1 MTAQNLAEKTLREL
15 FKLADVPLLTPGSS
29 SLADALGLVCA
40 RLCGFL
46 SRNSAVPCPFRIWE
60 RRMQKP
66 QCRPRAERAPCASVC
81 RLVVQSELA
90 VLRKEADEQRALV
103 TSLQAAAVT
112 QVGNR

>member
-60 RRMQKP
+60 RRMPKP
-66 QCRPRAERAPCASVC
+66 QCRPRAVRAPSASVC
-81 RLVVQSELA
+81 LLVVQNKLA
-90 VLRKEADEQRALV
+90 KLRKEAQAQLALV
-103 TSLQAAAVT
+103 KSLQAAAET
-112 QVGNR
+112 QVCSR